1 MPTEVIRQWIDA
13 QPEGKLIKTRDVV
26 HLVPLDRASRVLARL
41 AKHGKLMHVARGI
54 YVAVKISRF
63 GPVPPPVNKVMD
75 SLANITGQAIVRHG
89 AAAANALG
97 LTTQVAMPTNASLMR
112 VDQRMY

>member
-1 MPTEVIRQWIDA
+1 MPTEVISQWIDA
-13 QPEGKLIKTRDVV
+13 QPEGKVIKTRDVG
-26 HLVPLDRASRVLARL
+26 HLVPLDRAPRVLARL
-41 AKHGKLMHVARGI
+41 AKHGKLMYVARGI
-54 YVAVKISRF
+54 CVAVKISRF

-97 LTTQVAMPTNASLMR
+97 LTTQVAMSTNAPLCR
-112 VDQRMY
+112 